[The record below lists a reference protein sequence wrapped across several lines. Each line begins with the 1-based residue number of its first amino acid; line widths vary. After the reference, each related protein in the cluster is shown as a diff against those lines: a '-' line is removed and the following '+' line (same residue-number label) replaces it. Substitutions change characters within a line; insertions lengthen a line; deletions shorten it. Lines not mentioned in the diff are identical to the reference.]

1 MTISSK
7 LLLKL
12 YADMYRIRSV
22 EEEIAA
28 RYSENKMRCPTHL
41 SIGQEAVSAAFA
53 NIIQKKD
60 YAVSTHRGHAHY
72 LAKGGNLNELIAELY
87 GKKTGCSRGKGGSMH
102 LIDLKVNFMGTSAI
116 VGNSIPTGVGLGL
129 SSKLRNLNSISVIF
143 LGEGAIEEG
152 VFYESINFAVVKN
165 LPVLFI
171 CENNLYSVYSPLKVR
186 QPKNRKI
193 YKMVEAIGIKSDI
206 CNGND
211 VAKSYKK
218 LKNACNYIRNK
229 SQPMF
234 LEFSTYRWREHCG
247 PNYDDD
253 LNYRSQKEINLWK
266 KNDPIKD
273 TEKKI
278 KKIFTKKEIFD
289 LQEKILTEIK
299 SAFLKAEKDKFPKP
313 SEAYKGVYAL

>member
-1 MTISSK
+1 MNNK

-12 YADMYRIRSV
+12 YSDMYRIRSV
-22 EEEIAA
+22 EEEIAF
-28 RYSENKMRCPTHL
+28 RYSENNIRCPTHL
-41 SIGQEAVSAAFA
+41 SIGQEAVSAAYA
-53 NIIQKKD
+53 NIIKKKD

-87 GKKTGCSRGKGGSMH
+87 GKKTGCSKGKGGSMH

-129 SSKLRNLNSISVIF
+129 SSKLRNLNSISTIF
-143 LGEGAIEEG
+143 LGEGAVEEG
-152 VFYESINFAVVKN
+152 AFYESINFAVVKK

-186 QPKNRKI
+186 QPQGRKI
-193 YKMVEAIGIKSDI
+193 YKMVEAMGIKSDI

-211 VAKSYKK
+211 VIQSYNKIKK
-218 LKNACNYIRNK
+218 TCDYIRDK
-229 SQPMF
+229 SQPVF

-253 LNYRSQKEINLWK
+253 LRYRSQKEINFWK
-266 KNDPIKD
+266 KNDPIKLI
-273 TEKKI
+273 EKKI
-278 KKIFTKKEIFD
+278 NNIFLKNEVLNIQKKIKNEINF
-289 LQEKILTEIK
+289 
-299 SAFLKAEKDKFPKP
+299 AFLKAKKDLFPKV
-313 SEAYKGVYAL
+313 SEAYKGVYA